1 MIFRRLFGRA
11 TAGPPSL
18 AEGLLAPLAEAGL
31 PAVVVAGEAPE
42 RAAGLRP
49 RVTGRGLVRVT
60 AGGPPDF
67 VRVTSEGGGD
77 AHFVRSAAVGFHFLV
92 RREGRPD
99 SIAGGWGVEGRVVAQ
114 REFWRL
120 GMAEG
125 FHWEAPIGHSNVA
138 SPQAVAAADAL
149 RAMPL
154 PREAI
159 LALLQEPRTLV
170 LEVAPA
176 VFDEDGQAAVI
187 RASVFFAGR
196 ETMAVAEVELMRS
209 ICRALAG
216 LTTPDDG

>member
-11 TAGPPSL
+11 TARPPSL
-18 AEGLLAPLAEAGL
+18 AEGLIAPLAQAGL
-31 PAVVVAGEAPE
+31 PADVVEGEAPE

-49 RVTGRGLVRVT
+49 RVTGRGLVRIT
-60 AGGPPDF
+60 TGGPPEF

-77 AHFVRSAAVGFHFLV
+77 SHFVRSAAVGFHFLV
-92 RREGRPD
+92 RREGRPE
-99 SIAGGWGVEGRVVAQ
+99 SIAGAWGAGGRIVAQ
-114 REFWRL
+114 REFQHL
-120 GMAEG
+120 GIAEG
-125 FHWEAPIGHSNVA
+125 FHWEAPIGHSDVA
-138 SPQAVAAADAL
+138 PPQAVAAAEAL

-176 VFDEDGQAAVI
+176 VFGADGEAAVV
-187 RASVFFAGR
+187 RASAFFAGR
-196 ETMAVAEVELMRS
+196 TEIGVAEVQLMRS

-216 LTTPDDG
+216 LG

>member
-11 TAGPPSL
+11 TGSPPSL
-18 AEGLLAPLAEAGL
+18 AEGLLAPLAQAGL
-31 PAVVVAGEAPE
+31 PAVVVEGEAPE
-42 RAAGLRP
+42 RAAGLRH

-77 AHFVRSAAVGFHFLV
+77 AHFPRSAAVGFHFLV
-92 RREGRPD
+92 RREGRAE

-114 REFWRL
+114 REFRRL
-120 GMAEG
+120 GVAEG
-125 FHWEAPIGHSNVA
+125 FHWDAPIGHSDVA
-138 SPQAVAAADAL
+138 PPQAVAAADAL
-149 RAMPL
+149 RAAPL

-159 LALLQEPRTLV
+159 LALLQEPTTLV

-176 VFDEDGQAAVI
+176 VFDEDGEASVI
-187 RASVFFAGR
+187 RASAFFAGR
-196 ETMAVAEVELMRS
+196 AEIGVAEVELMRS

-216 LTTPDDG
+216 LA